1 MTPARVKR
9 LARLARAQ
17 RVLADMSAR
26 THVRLADAHAESAA
40 EAGKIV
46 EALNDESPL
55 HGLLTDVM
63 ANALTRNA
71 IDTARLNREREAA
84 ADAQRHE
91 DVRADALDKRARE
104 ARRSLAKG
112 EARRALEIL
121 IEEYAIP
128 RR

>member
-26 THVRLADAHAESAA
+26 AHVRLADAHAESAA

-71 IDTARLNREREAA
+71 IVTARLDQQRKAA
-84 ADAQRHE
+84 ADFQRHE
-91 DVRADALDKRARE
+91 DVRADALDRRAE
-104 ARRSLAKG
+104 KARRTLSKG

-121 IEEYAIP
+121 LEEYAVP